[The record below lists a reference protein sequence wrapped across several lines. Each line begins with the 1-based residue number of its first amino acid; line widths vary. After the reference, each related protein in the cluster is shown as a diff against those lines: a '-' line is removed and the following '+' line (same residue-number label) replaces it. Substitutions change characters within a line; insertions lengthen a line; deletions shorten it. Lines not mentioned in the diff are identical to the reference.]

1 MIHPEA
7 ADAARGSEAFV
18 KALGEATELAR
29 SGEVDKPLAD
39 VLWFSDDLL
48 DIDAACV
55 QRPNVGEGPRGPF
68 MEMRVRVAAP
78 RGQLAGSPHEPSRA

>member
-29 SGEVDKPLAD
+29 SGEVDKLLAD

-48 DIDAACV
+48 DINAACV
-55 QRPNVGEGPRGPF
+55 QRPNAGEGQRGPF
-68 MEMRVRVAAP
+68 IEMRARVTAL
-78 RGQLAGSPHEPSRA
+78 RGWLAGSPHKPSRA

>member
-29 SGEVDKPLAD
+29 SGEVDKLLAD